1 MGQNSVTEGI
11 SWFLLTAFDYYR
23 MSPIFFLILC
33 FANDNIDKIKSN
45 HNLNIFINIIFI
57 IIFFVFL
64 FQISLWLLIYVL
76 WFWEISMTVLNR
88 HLLLPDLQWKSIAAF
103 RTIRHFTWDP
113 SMAFKQRYVRIW
125 HWSYWGFKQW
135 SCIFTT
141 SYIITVCFSWLR
153 TLEVFFKYPEDP
165 WDSSVRGDCLSVS
178 VSLKKCLFNFA
189 RLSLTLKV
197 FF

>member
-1 MGQNSVTEGI
+1 
-11 SWFLLTAFDYYR
+11 
-23 MSPIFFLILC
+23 
-33 FANDNIDKIKSN
+33 
-45 HNLNIFINIIFI
+45 
-57 IIFFVFL
+57 
-64 FQISLWLLIYVL
+64 
-76 WFWEISMTVLNR
+76 MTVLNR

-125 HWSYWGFKQW
+125 HWSCWGFKRW

-141 SYIITVCFSWLR
+141 SYIITVCFSWLQ

-189 RLSLTLKV
+189 RLSLTLNFLLIVNCFRKLYRTV
-197 FF
+197 HFIIYIRSQLVVKLPWNFLDERGGGREAVSHSLYPDLLLLYIPSRN